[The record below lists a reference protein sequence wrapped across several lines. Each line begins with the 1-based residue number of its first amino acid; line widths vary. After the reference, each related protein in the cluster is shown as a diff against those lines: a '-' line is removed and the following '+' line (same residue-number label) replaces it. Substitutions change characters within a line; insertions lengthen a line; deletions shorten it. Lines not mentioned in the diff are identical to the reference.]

1 MITRM
6 QKISV
11 IDLGSN
17 SVKLVNFRINHD
29 NSYQAYQQEAITV
42 KLAEGLIQT
51 DNLKEEPIRRTIE
64 ALKLFRE
71 IIDTQAIKHV
81 LPVATS
87 AVRDA
92 ANKIEFLDRIYFE
105 TGFRFRTLSEE
116 EEALYSYAG
125 TTRSLRIPTAL
136 FFDLG
141 GGSLEMVYAEQYRI
155 KKIIS
160 LPLGALRLTQTF
172 ADESGKISEKNY
184 EKMKSCINKYLPEK
198 QTLKID
204 DSCVLVGV
212 GGTLR
217 SIAKYNQ
224 EITKYPLNK
233 IHNYKMMAKSVHV
246 INERFSSLKPTKITK
261 ISSIS
266 SNRADTITAGACLI
280 DLLMQRLGF
289 DEVIVSAQGL
299 REGTILMS
307 LEHPK
312 EFAAGKIN
320 QQHVEASVGFS
331 YEPDTIPS
339 HLEDIVRFLT
349 SYGHMNEQERL
360 MLALALRQVSHS
372 LTFQNLINFAYYGM
386 DVDSSLSH
394 RQQLISILAI
404 IYAKKKK
411 TMDKVFDK
419 FSSILQESDKKP
431 IKKIA
436 SLISFS
442 EVLEKSNAK
451 IKLKSMDGNVI
462 KIRAYPQKTTFP
474 TLLFKE
480 ECDKLSN
487 AFNTEIEYFIDNSK
501 FKSQSLEVQ

>member
-1 MITRM
+1 MAM

-17 SVKLVNFRINHD
+17 SVKLVNFKINYD
-29 NSYQAYQQEAITV
+29 NSYQAYQQETVTV
-42 KLAEGLIQT
+42 KLAEGLTQT
-51 DNLKEEPIRRTIE
+51 DSLKEEPIRRTIE

-71 IIDTQAIKHV
+71 IINVQSIRHV

-92 ANKIEFLDRIYFE
+92 ANRTEFLDRVYSE
-105 TGFRFRTLSEE
+105 TGFRFRVLSEE

-125 TTRSLRIPTAL
+125 TIRSLRIPTVL

-141 GGSLEMVYAEQYRI
+141 GGSLEMVYADQYQI

-160 LPLGALRLTQTF
+160 LPLGALRLTLNF
-172 ADESGKISEKNY
+172 ADESGKISGRNY
-184 EKMKSCINKYLPEK
+184 EKMKSYIDKYLPER
-198 QTLKID
+198 QSLKID
-204 DSCVLVGV
+204 SSCVLVGV

-233 IHNYKMMAKSVHV
+233 IHSYRMSAKSVRV
-246 INERFSSLKPTKITK
+246 INERFSTLKPTKIAK
-261 ISSIS
+261 ITSIS

-280 DLLMQRLGF
+280 DMLMQKLGF
-289 DEVIVSAQGL
+289 NEVIVSAQGL

-307 LEHPK
+307 LEHPR
-312 EFAAGKIN
+312 EFVAGKIN
-320 QQHVEASVGFS
+320 QQHVEASIGFS
-331 YEPDTIPS
+331 YEPDTISS
-339 HLEDIVRFLT
+339 HLEDIVRFLI

-372 LTFQNLINFAYYGM
+372 LTFQNLVNFAYYGM

-411 TMDKVFDK
+411 TVDKVFGR
-419 FSSILQESDKKP
+419 FSSILQESDKRS

-436 SLISFS
+436 SLVSFS
-442 EVLEKSNAK
+442 EILEKSNAV
-451 IKLKSMDGNVI
+451 IKLKAADNNTI

-480 ECDKLSN
+480 ECIKLSN
-487 AFNTEIEYFIDNSK
+487 AFNAKIEYFIDNSK

>member
-1 MITRM
+1 M

-17 SVKLVNFRINHD
+17 SVKLVNFRINQD

-42 KLAEGLIQT
+42 KLAEGLMQT

-71 IIDTQAIKHV
+71 IIGTQSIRHV

-92 ANKIEFLDRIYFE
+92 ANRTEFLDRIYFE

-172 ADESGKISEKNY
+172 ADESGRISGKNY
-184 EKMKSCINKYLPEK
+184 EKMKSHIHRYLPEK

-204 DSCVLVGV
+204 SSCVLVGV

-233 IHNYKMMAKSVHV
+233 IHNYKMSRKSVHA
-246 INERFSSLKPTKITK
+246 INERFSTLKPTKIAK
-261 ISSIS
+261 ITSIS
-266 SNRADTITAGACLI
+266 SNRADTIVAGACLI
-280 DLLMQRLGF
+280 DMLMQNLGF
-289 DEVIVSAQGL
+289 NEVIVSAQGL

-312 EFAAGKIN
+312 EFVAGKIN

-331 YEPDTIPS
+331 CEPDTIPP
-339 HLEDIVRFLT
+339 HLEDIVRFLI
-349 SYGHMNEQERL
+349 SYEYMNEQERL
-360 MLALALRQVSHS
+360 MLAFALRQVSHS
-372 LTFQNLINFAYYGM
+372 LTFQNLVNFAYYGM

-411 TMDKVFDK
+411 TMDKVFDR
-419 FSSILQESDKKP
+419 FSSILQESDKRS

-436 SLISFS
+436 SLVSFS
-442 EVLEKSNAK
+442 EILEKSNAVIKLRASDNNTIK
-451 IKLKSMDGNVI
+451 IKV
-462 KIRAYPQKTTFP
+462 YPQKTTFP

-480 ECDKLSN
+480 ECVKLSN
-487 AFNTEIEYFIDNSK
+487 AFNARIENFIDNSK